1 MTHPRTLLLTALLAV
16 TPPLTAHAS
25 PFTDFADDENVC
37 RQAGAHAIAGAIG
50 PQAAQRYDYA
60 YNTCM
65 AAHIHARQR
74 GAYLAGPPIPPER
87 LGNPHTAEFPDAYY
101 SVPYATPG
109 YGYDGFSP
117 Y

>member
-1 MTHPRTLLLTALLAV
+1 MTHPRTLLLALTLAA
-16 TPPLTAHAS
+16 PLSAAAT
-25 PFTDFADDENVC
+25 PFTDFADDENAC
-37 RQAGAHAIAGAIG
+37 RQAGAQAIADATG

-65 AAHIHARQR
+65 AAHIRARQR
-74 GAYLAGPPIPPER
+74 GAYRAGPPIPPER

-101 SVPYATPG
+101 GIPYATPG

>member
-1 MTHPRTLLLTALLAV
+1 MTRTLLLTALLLTA
-16 TPPLTAHAS
+16 TYTAHAS
-25 PFTDFADDENVC
+25 PFTDFADDENAC
-37 RQAGAHAIAGAIG
+37 RQIGAQAIAGAAG
-50 PQAAQRYDYA
+50 PKAAQRYDYA

-65 AAHIHARQR
+65 AAHVRARQL
-74 GAYLAGPPIPPER
+74 GAIQAGAGPIPPER

-101 SVPYATPG
+101 SLPYATPG